1 MGGFGGAPSAPEP
14 QPVPEAPAKQATK
27 SVSAGAQAAADAQ
40 RDRARKN
47 RGLAASILTSRSG
60 LASGNSADMNN
71 DTLG

>member
-14 QPVPEAPAKQATK
+14 QPVPEAPQKLATK

-60 LASGNSADMNN
+60 LASGSSTDMNN

>member
-1 MGGFGGAPSAPEP
+1 MPLIHCFGEGGTPD
-14 QPVPEAPAKQATK
+14 VPEVEPTPTKQATK

-40 RDRARKN
+40 RDRAKKN

-60 LASGNSADMNN
+60 LSDNGQGS

>member
-1 MGGFGGAPSAPEP
+1 MGGGGPSYDPPEP
-14 QPVPEAPAKQATK
+14 QPVPEAPQKLATK

-47 RGLAASILTSRSG
+47 RGLAASILTNRSG
-60 LASGNSADMNN
+60 LVPGNDDLRS

>member
-14 QPVPEAPAKQATK
+14 QPVPEAPQKLATK

-60 LASGNSADMNN
+60 LASGNADMNN